1 LDRLSVNV
9 AQVENTYVKNG
20 YFLNGTIKYKKPEK
34 LYRASYKMKRGSY
47 KLYLQD
53 GSIPIPVTT
62 LHSHKLRRRAATEEL
77 LEVCIHIL
85 NKNTINIIFS
95 LRENYV

>member
-1 LDRLSVNV
+1 
-9 AQVENTYVKNG
+9 
-20 YFLNGTIKYKKPEK
+20 
-34 LYRASYKMKRGSY
+34 MKRGSY

-62 LHSHKLRRRAATEEL
+62 LHSRKLRRRAATEEL

-85 NKNTINIIFS
+85 NKNTINIIF
-95 LRENYV
+95 LL